1 MQDFFISAPR
11 ALSLPLPPIKKKED
25 LNFYGAVK
33 KL

>member
-11 ALSLPLPPIKKKED
+11 ALSLPLPPIKKEEEP
-25 LNFYGAVK
+25 NFYGVDK